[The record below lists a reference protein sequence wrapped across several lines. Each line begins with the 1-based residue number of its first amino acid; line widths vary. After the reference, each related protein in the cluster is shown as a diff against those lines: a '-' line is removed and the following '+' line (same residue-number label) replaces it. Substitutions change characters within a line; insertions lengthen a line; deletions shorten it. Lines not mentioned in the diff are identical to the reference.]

1 MNKLARIIRKY
12 IFKIDDRPII
22 EILKENGLVIGKGVS
37 IQGECIID
45 PSHCWLI
52 TIGDNVTLA
61 PRVHILA
68 HDASTKRELGY
79 TIIGEVIIKNNVFV
93 GANTTILPNV
103 EIGNNVI
110 IGVGNTILTNSHN
123 IDSPEWETKKYGI
136 EIEDY
141 VWISTNC
148 MILPSCRHIGKGAV
162 IGAGS
167 VVVEDV
173 PDFAVMSG
181 NPAKVIKYRKCLHT
195 NLVVES
201 IHNGDLKIYSKI
213 RKNKKR
219 I

>member
-1 MNKLARIIRKY
+1 MY
-12 IFKIDDRPII
+12 
-22 EILKENGLVIGKGVS
+22 
-37 IQGECIID
+37 
-45 PSHCWLI
+45 
-52 TIGDNVTLA
+52 GDNVKN
-61 PRVHILA
+61 RSCIKYSMGYV
-68 HDASTKRELGY
+68 KRIVPYMKFKHRRNKMKKKGATVGDQ
-79 TIIGEVIIKNNVFV
+79 TIISSKIIKYANRNLVV
-93 GANTTILPNV
+93 GNSSMIWDSLIDTRAKV
-103 EIGNNVI
+103 KIGNNVI
-110 IGVGNTILTNSHN
+110 IGAGNTILTNSHN